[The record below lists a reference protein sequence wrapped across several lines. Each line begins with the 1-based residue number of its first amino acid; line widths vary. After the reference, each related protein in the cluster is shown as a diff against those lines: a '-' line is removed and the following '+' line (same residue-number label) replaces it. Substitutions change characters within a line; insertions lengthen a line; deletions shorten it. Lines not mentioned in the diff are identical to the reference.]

1 MLQSIAIILGAQTL
15 GELINRLTGVS
26 VPGPVIGML
35 LLLIAFFLWDGLI
48 DRIRPTAGVLLA
60 HLSLL
65 FVPAGVGII
74 RHGERFM
81 NEGVAIAVTIA
92 VTSVVAMLVTIAAVK
107 GTERLL
113 HLTEKEED

>member
-15 GELINRLTGVS
+15 GELINRLTGVP

-74 RHGERFM
+74 RHGER
-81 NEGVAIAVTIA
+81 VAIAVTIA